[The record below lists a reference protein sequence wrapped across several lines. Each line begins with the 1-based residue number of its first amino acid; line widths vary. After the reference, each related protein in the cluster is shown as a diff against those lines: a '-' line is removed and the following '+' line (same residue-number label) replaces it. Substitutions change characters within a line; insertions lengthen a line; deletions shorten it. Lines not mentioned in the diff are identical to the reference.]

1 MDESV
6 IAALR
11 EVPFLTSL
19 SDKDLCFVA
28 DSIRKRAYP
37 AGHVIFRENRQGD
50 TFHIIHKGSVEITKR
65 FEDGEEMV
73 LATCG
78 EGDFFGEMALLEQG
92 PRSATV
98 RTLGPTVTLE
108 ISRQAFVSL
117 LQAAPLVAC
126 ELMKE
131 LSARLRD
138 TDAKMI
144 AHLERKNEQLR
155 QAYLDTVTAVA
166 NAIEARDPYTR
177 GHTGRVTALARAIA
191 RQMGWSAEQVS
202 SLVVGGLLHDV
213 GKIGVA
219 DAILRKP
226 GPLSANEYA
235 EIKTHPEVGRRML
248 QGISYLES
256 AIPGVLSHHE
266 RYDGHGYPSQLSGLE
281 IPLAGRIM
289 AVADA
294 FDAMTSDR
302 PYRRAMS
309 PQIAIA
315 ELEQGAGTQFDP
327 EVVTAFVRV
336 WQSIHQDLAGFPTL
350 ATSGPL

>member
-1 MDESV
+1 MGGMRVDEPT
-6 IAALR
+6 IRALR
-11 EVPFLTSL
+11 NVAFFASL
-19 SDKDLCFVA
+19 SDDDLRDIAEFMQ
-28 DSIRKRAYP
+28 KRTYP
-37 AGHVIFRENRQGD
+37 AGHAIVQEDTLGD
-50 TFHIIHKGSVEITKR
+50 TFHVIQEGKVEIIKR

-73 LATCG
+73 LAVRG
-78 EGDFFGEMALLEQG
+78 DGDFFGEMALLEDS

-98 RTLGPTVTLE
+98 RTLGPATTLE
-108 ISRQAFVSL
+108 ISRQGFVSL
-117 LQAAPLVAC
+117 LQKAPLLAY
-126 ELMKE
+126 ELMRE
-131 LSARLRD
+131 LSVRLRD

-144 AHLERKNEQLR
+144 AHLQRKNEQLR

-191 RQMGWSAEQVS
+191 HQMGWSEEQLS
-202 SLVVGGLLHDV
+202 SLEIGALLHDV

-226 GPLSANEYA
+226 GPLSAAEYA
-235 EIKTHPEVGRRML
+235 EIKMHPEVGRRML
-248 QGISYLES
+248 QGIAYLES
-256 AIPGVLSHHE
+256 AIPGVLYHHE
-266 RYDGHGYPSQLSGLE
+266 RYDGQGYPAQLSGPE

-309 PQIAIA
+309 PQAALA
-315 ELEQGAGTQFDP
+315 ELERGAGTQFDP
-327 EVVTAFVRV
+327 EVVAAFIRAWQGNFPKPVR
-336 WQSIHQDLAGFPTL
+336 SGTL
-350 ATSGPL
+350 

>member
-1 MDESV
+1 MDEPT
-6 IAALR
+6 IRALR
-11 EVPFLTSL
+11 NVTFFGSL
-19 SDKDLCFVA
+19 SDDDLRDIAEFV
-28 DSIRKRAYP
+28 RKRTHP
-37 AGHVIFRENRQGD
+37 AGHIIFRENKQGD
-50 TFHIIHKGSVEITKR
+50 TFHIIHKGRVEITKR

-73 LATCG
+73 LAVCG
-78 EGDFFGEMALLEQG
+78 DGDFFGEMALLEDG

-98 RTLGPTVTLE
+98 RTLKPTTTLE
-108 ISRQAFVSL
+108 ISRQGFVSL
-117 LQAAPLVAC
+117 LQKAPLLAY
-126 ELMKE
+126 ELTRE

-144 AHLERKNEQLR
+144 AHLQRKNEQLR

-191 RQMGWSAEQVS
+191 HQMGWSEEQLS
-202 SLVVGGLLHDV
+202 SLEIGALLHDV

-226 GPLSANEYA
+226 GPLSEAEYA
-235 EIKTHPEVGRRML
+235 DIKTHPEVGRRML

-256 AIPGVLSHHE
+256 AIPGVLYHHE
-266 RYDGHGYPSQLSGLE
+266 RYDGQGYPEQLSGSE

-309 PQIAIA
+309 PEAAIP
-315 ELEQGAGTQFDP
+315 ELERGAGTQFDP
-327 EVVTAFVRV
+327 EVVAAFARS
-336 WQSIHQDLAGFPTL
+336 WQDGFPKPVGSRAL
-350 ATSGPL
+350 